1 MYCNLVE
8 LSFVSYECMV
18 VSLNYDVKL
27 NLKYCSTD
35 TFLYKV
41 RTKLIIQKK
50 QRHSKSREMPLPIY
64 FGLCIH
70 IHTMTKSEKIIC
82 ILDSHGISVSYE
94 HVIKLENVAHFC
106 C

>member
-41 RTKLIIQKK
+41 RTKLTIQKNK
-50 QRHSKSREMPLPIY
+50 DIQKV
-64 FGLCIH
+64 
-70 IHTMTKSEKIIC
+70 EKC
-82 ILDSHGISVSYE
+82 LFRYILGYVFIQ
-94 HVIKLENVAHFC
+94 
-106 C
+106 